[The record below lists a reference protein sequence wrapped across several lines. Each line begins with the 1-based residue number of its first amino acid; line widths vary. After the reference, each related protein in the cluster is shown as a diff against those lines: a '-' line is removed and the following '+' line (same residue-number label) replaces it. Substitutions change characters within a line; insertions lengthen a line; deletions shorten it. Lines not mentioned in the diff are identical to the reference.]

1 MVTRPAAT
9 SELNAIDVFFNS
21 SGKRSKVEGID
32 RYFSP
37 AMGTESGLQGLKV
50 ELTNTRKFTF
60 LLNLKVRENYLKSK
74 NDRKRDNGEGGTTQ
88 TKTNENREDGDDRI
102 NTCSFLHH
110 LRNK

>member
-37 AMGTESGLQGLKV
+37 EMGTESGLQGLKV
-50 ELTNTRKFTF
+50 ELINTR
-60 LLNLKVRENYLKSK
+60 NLTTLFNVKVREDNLESK
-74 NDRKRDNGEGGTTQ
+74 DYRKRDNGENWTP
-88 TKTNENREDGDDRI
+88 
-102 NTCSFLHH
+102 
-110 LRNK
+110 

>member
-37 AMGTESGLQGLKV
+37 EMGTESGLQGLKV
-50 ELTNTRKFTF
+50 ELIDTRDFTF
-60 LLNLKVRENYLKSK
+60 LFNVKVREDNLESE
-74 NDRKRDNGEGGTTQ
+74 NNGKRDNGENGTP
-88 TKTNENREDGDDRI
+88 
-102 NTCSFLHH
+102 
-110 LRNK
+110 